1 MPRSLG
7 AVYYT
12 GPVHTHRE
20 RALDASAEIAG
31 WLTRAEAGLLY
42 DAAAAVPAGR
52 AVVEIGSFAGKST
65 VALALGARSGA
76 GARVH
81 AVDPHTGSAETSA
94 VTGFLDTFGLFK
106 ANLERHGAAAQV
118 DVVRDFSVSAAAR
131 FDRPVAFLFI
141 DGAHGYRAV
150 RADFEGWFPRVV
162 EGGFVAFH
170 DSWLLPF
177 PGPNLLTTRE
187 LLLSSRV
194 RRPRLV
200 DTITVFQKTAR
211 ATPAERAAN
220 ALFVAWRLLSGL
232 PGTNRLG
239 ASAKMP

>member
-1 MPRSLG
+1 MS
-7 AVYYT
+7 AD
-12 GPVHTHRE
+12 RE
-20 RALDASAEIAG
+20 RALDASGEVAG

-42 DAAAAVPAGR
+42 DAAAAAPAGQ

-76 GARVH
+76 GARVC
-81 AVDPHTGSAETSA
+81 AVDPHTGSAETAA

-106 ANLERHGAAAQV
+106 ANLERHGAAEQV

-131 FDRPVAFLFI
+131 FERPVAFLFI

-150 RADFEGWFPRVV
+150 RDDFESWFPKVV
-162 EGGFVAFH
+162 EGGLVAFH
-170 DSWLLPF
+170 DSWILPF
-177 PGPNLLTTRE
+177 PGPNLLTTRA
-187 LLLSSRV
+187 LLSGRA

-200 DTITVFQKTAR
+200 DTITVFEKTAR
-211 ATPAERAAN
+211 ATPAERASN
-220 ALFVAWRLLSGL
+220 ALFVAWRLLAGFA
-232 PGTNRLG
+232 GTNRLG

>member
-1 MPRSLG
+1 MSTDRD
-7 AVYYT
+7 
-12 GPVHTHRE
+12 

-31 WLTRAEAGLLY
+31 WLTRAEAGLLF
-42 DAAAAVPAGR
+42 DAAAAAPAGQ

-81 AVDPHTGSAETSA
+81 AVDPHTGSSETVA

-106 ANLERHGAAAQV
+106 ANLERHGAAGQV

-131 FDRPVAFLFI
+131 FERPVAFLFL

-150 RADFEGWFPRVV
+150 RDDYESWFAKVV
-162 EGGFVAFH
+162 EGGLIAFH
-170 DSWLLPF
+170 DSWILPF
-177 PGPNLLTTRE
+177 AGPNLASGRA
-187 LLLSSRV
+187 LLLSGCV

-211 ATPAERAAN
+211 ATPAERAEN
-220 ALFVAWRLLSGL
+220 ALFVAWRLLAGFA
-232 PGTNRLG
+232 GTNRLG